1 MRGGLGPSAMGTW
14 PKAQCSYWGA
24 TRGIAMMGSYAR
36 EAQGCDKLPFS
47 Y

>member
-1 MRGGLGPSAMGTW
+1 MRGGLGPSAMGIW
-14 PKAQCSYWGA
+14 LKAQCSYWGA

-36 EAQGCDKLPFS
+36 EAQGCDKLPLS